1 MALYALASAK
11 GSPGVT
17 VTALALATVWPTDP
31 VVADMDPAGSDLT
44 WWLRTPEGDP
54 IQAERGLLSLGAAV
68 RRGAEEAVLDDHLQD
83 VDGGLRVLAG
93 VATPGQVAGLGAAWS
108 HIPTVFNAYGAD
120 VIADCGR
127 VVPGSASVPVLQR
140 AAAVLFVVRPTIE
153 GIAHLRDRLRSL
165 RDALE
170 TGAGG
175 PPVGVVVVTSY
186 RDTRS
191 VPDLQQLLDS
201 EGIQAS
207 VLGVVADDDRAADSL
222 KGVRWSRSIGKSLL
236 FRSASE
242 VAARL
247 TELAGSRY
255 AAAQAEGR
263 RWTSS

>member
-11 GSPGVT
+11 GSPGT
-17 VTALALATVWPTDP
+17 TLTALALATVWPTDP
-31 VVADMDPAGSDLT
+31 VLADLDPAGSDLA
-44 WWLRTPEGDP
+44 WWLRTPAGDP
-54 IQAERGLLSLGAAV
+54 IHVERGLLSLGAAV
-68 RRGAEEAVLDDHLQD
+68 RRGTDEVTLDDHLQD
-83 VDGGLRVLAG
+83 VDGGFRVLAG

-108 HIPTVFNAYGAD
+108 HIPTVFNGYGAD

-127 VVPGSASVPVLQR
+127 IVPGSASVPVLQR

-175 PPVGVVVVTSY
+175 PPIGIVVVTSY

-191 VPDLQQLLDS
+191 APDLQQLLDS
-201 EGIQAS
+201 EGIHAT
-207 VLGVVADDDRAADSL
+207 VLGVVADDARAADSL
-222 KGVRWSRSIGKSLL
+222 KGVAWSRSVAKSLL
-236 FRSASE
+236 FRSASD
-242 VAARL
+242 VAGRL

-255 AAAQAEGR
+255 AAAE
-263 RWTSS
+263 